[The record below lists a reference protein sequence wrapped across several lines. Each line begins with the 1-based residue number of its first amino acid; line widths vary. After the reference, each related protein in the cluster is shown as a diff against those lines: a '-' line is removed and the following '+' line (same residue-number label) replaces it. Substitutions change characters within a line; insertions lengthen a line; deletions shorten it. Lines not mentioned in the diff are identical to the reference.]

1 MKELVTRRRQTNDPL
16 GWDIPSSALHFTKVI
31 GMSKYGDIFQG
42 NLDGQD
48 VAIKTLRPDS
58 TVIASNAF
66 KRELDILRYI
76 LIV

>member
-1 MKELVTRRRQTNDPL
+1 MRELVSRRRKTNDPL

-42 NLDGQD
+42 NLDGQE

-58 TVIASNAF
+58 TLSANNAF
-66 KRELDILRYI
+66 RRELDILR
-76 LIV
+76 